1 MKEYQLKTDEVILFE
16 KSVNFKTNQNV
27 KFTLTSKNMIFEKEK
42 GIFKKK
48 MCVIENIPID
58 KIKIY
63 KDKVQI
69 KQKKS
74 TIFIQTTE
82 KNIKFTFDNVF
93 DAKQVVEEI
102 INIRTDSNFLDR
114 TTEKVNYATKIIK
127 SFVGLA
133 TAVAAIPIAVK
144 ELDERKEE
152 IVNFF
157 KSFKK

>member
-1 MKEYQLKTDEVILFE
+1 
-16 KSVNFKTNQNV
+16 
-27 KFTLTSKNMIFEKEK
+27 
-42 GIFKKK
+42 